1 MPPSSDAGEAVE
13 NVAREAYALFMTEN
27 GLGLRVFPSLRRME
41 SDVVAMVAGLL
52 GGDASVRGSMT
63 ARRWSVGRVRK
74 PPGIHLMLTPVHAP
88 IVDDYLADLAAAVA
102 TVRAG
107 TGIPSPSPRGLL
119 TRYRCLG
126 QIARG
131 SRIKSG
137 KGGSEPPVLSD
148 SVPAS
153 RYCPCVSWYA
163 SIVLAEGSTI
173 Q

>member
-13 NVAREAYALFMTEN
+13 NVAREAHALFMTEN

-74 PPGIHLMLTPVHAP
+74 PP
-88 IVDDYLADLAAAVA
+88 